1 MAMFEEKKFTKMMSK
16 VPEIKLVKL
25 IIALSQK
32 NTLFNRYCVDQP
44 LLLIPENQLRYNKI
58 QLIYIDYL
66 VVAER
71 EKTS

>member
-44 LLLIPENQLRYNKI
+44 LLLIPEKQLRYNKI